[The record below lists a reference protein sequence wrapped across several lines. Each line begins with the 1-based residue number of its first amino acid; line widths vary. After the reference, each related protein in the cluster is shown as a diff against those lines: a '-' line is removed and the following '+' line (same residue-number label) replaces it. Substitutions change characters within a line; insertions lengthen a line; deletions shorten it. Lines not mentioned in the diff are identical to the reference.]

1 MLDYL
6 HQGISLY
13 AMARKTKDKR
23 YTKAAKKVK
32 KQVATW
38 LEKGNINVTHYIP
51 FLDAE
56 EAALEG
62 KPDEA
67 TRLYPLAISSAA
79 SSGFLHNAA
88 LASERFAEYL
98 LHDLKGNDMAGKYF
112 QDSIEYYTAWGS
124 DYKADMLRK
133 DYSHLWAEEIPE
145 DVCVSPDFV
154 IAADNTVQDDSS
166 SRNGD
171 DTPQSTQ
178 QRSQAPSIPSAAA
191 HAVGVSADCALI
203 TAIAAD
209 HGDELV
215 QPLTRISKKVDSS
228 HCQTLKFNT
237 LGLGGDD
244 EPGMGGAN
252 EDSASIDISAITT
265 PYTKRRARPLPG
277 LDNDGDKVEEADEG
291 ESLATEVDVMDE
303 KTHEVSSSNS
313 SNSQMNS
320 PLCASQRTSLEGY
333 LTGLETDDAES
344 AAFNSECQ
352 NYIQSSSFHFPVA
365 ILTALFRLLF
375 VIIIS
380 FSPMLPKLVRL
391 SPSSWSPKRAR
402 SKYQCVSSTKPKKSG
417 KESASL
423 SACCQE
429 ASQP

>member
-1 MLDYL
+1 
-6 HQGISLY
+6 
-13 AMARKTKDKR
+13 
-23 YTKAAKKVK
+23 V
-32 KQVATW
+32 
-38 LEKGNINVTHYIP
+38 
-51 FLDAE
+51 
-56 EAALEG
+56 
-62 KPDEA
+62 
-67 TRLYPLAISSAA
+67 
-79 SSGFLHNAA
+79 

-277 LDNDGDKVEEADEG
+277 LDNNGDKVEEADEG
-291 ESLATEVDVMDE
+291 ESLAAEVDVMDE

-352 NYIQSSSFHFPVA
+352 NYIHSSSFYFPAA
-365 ILTALFRLLF
+365 ILTVLFRLLF
-375 VIIIS
+375 VNKFLAAAVKVGVLIT
-380 FSPMLPKLVRL
+380 L
-391 SPSSWSPKRAR
+391 
-402 SKYQCVSSTKPKKSG
+402 
-417 KESASL
+417 
-423 SACCQE
+423 
-429 ASQP
+429 